1 MRIALF
7 VFILSCSVA
16 QAGTFT
22 HAPTNLHFPDRL
34 AKWKKVKVTQFP
46 QKHLGVEIDYS
57 GPGDAIA
64 SFYIYTGGVGS
75 IPTGAQN
82 AAVKREF
89 VKTQDEM
96 ASAMQS
102 RFRNVQKFMESTP
115 DVTNKGRKA
124 TLLAAAYQFHDPTPG
139 GHRRLSWVLLT
150 GFKHHFLKLRYTH
163 LYDKDTDTGQEA
175 LRDLVMSFLAA
186 NEDNAASFW
195 MR

>member
-1 MRIALF
+1 MRIATF
-7 VFILSCSVA
+7 VLVLACSVA

-22 HAPTNLHFPDRL
+22 HSQTNLHFPDRL
-34 AKWKKVKVTQFP
+34 AKWKKTKVTQFP
-46 QKHLGVEIDYS
+46 QKQLGVAINYS

-64 SFYIYTGGVGS
+64 SFYVYTGGVAK

-89 VKTQDEM
+89 AKTQDEM

-115 DVTNKGRKA
+115 DVINNGRKA
-124 TLLAAAYQFHDPTPG
+124 TLVAAAFQFHDPAPG

-150 GFKHHFLKLRYTH
+150 GFKNHFLKLRYTH
-163 LYDKDTDTGQEA
+163 LYDKDTDTGQQA
-175 LRDLVMSFLAA
+175 LRDLIMSFLAA
-186 NEDNAASFW
+186 NQDNAGSFW